1 VLPLPLPPPPPR
13 AVVYCYCYN
22 NNSNSHP
29 ASLRYT
35 PWSECLPELKQAGV
49 LVVGDPKEKVL
60 AVAEAYGCVVS
71 LPSLSIRFRRSRRA
85 TASLLLRR
93 FANAVHV
100 SDYAARHPTL
110 NPFAAARAD
119 GTSHTAVA
127 NKTMAAADY
136 TGGGAAPWDEGIEA
150 VLVMTDPWD
159 WFETVQVSVCS
170 CCSCS
175 CCPSTATAAA
185 ALPVPSLPSTHAPP
199 SSLSSV
205 DRHRQPALLKTRRD

>member
-1 VLPLPLPPPPPR
+1 M
-13 AVVYCYCYN
+13 
-22 NNSNSHP
+22 
-29 ASLRYT
+29 
-35 PWSECLPELKQAGV
+35 

-71 LPSLSIRFRRSRRA
+71 PFSLDPFPSLTTRHRLSPPP
-85 TASLLLRR
+85 RR

-185 ALPVPSLPSTHAPP
+185 ALPVPSLPSTHAPLFSFP
-199 SSLSSV
+199 
-205 DRHRQPALLKTRRD
+205 P